1 MTIGRPSLGI
11 GGKLL
16 GKGFE
21 AFIGKRKYNH
31 SFRIVK
37 ISIGDLDGPTDFSL
51 LELEVAIRW

>member
-1 MTIGRPSLGI
+1 MSIGI

-21 AFIGKRKYNH
+21 VFLGKRNYNH

-37 ISIGDLDGPTDFSL
+37 VSVGDLNGPTDFSL
-51 LELEVAIRW
+51 LDLEVALRW